1 MTIVLVLLQTTGL
14 TKRFG
19 GLTAVKDLD
28 LVVKKGEILGL
39 IGPNGAGKT
48 TTVNLIYGVYR
59 PNSGKIVFDGSDI
72 TYSNPSKN
80 ARLGISR
87 TYQTPRP
94 FFRMKAIEN
103 VMVAAM
109 FGSKGIRSITEAR
122 KESLEKLE
130 YVGLLKHSETI
141 CNRLTIGEL
150 RRLELARAMATS
162 PKLLLLDEALAGLS
176 PSEINEQIELIKK
189 IRNSGVTILIIEHL
203 MKAIMNTSDRV
214 VVLDYGEKI
223 AEGTPSE
230 ISHDR
235 KVIEAY
241 LGEEKI
247 A

>member
-1 MTIVLVLLQTTGL
+1 
-14 TKRFG
+14 
-19 GLTAVKDLD
+19 
-28 LVVKKGEILGL
+28 
-39 IGPNGAGKT
+39 
-48 TTVNLIYGVYR
+48 
-59 PNSGKIVFDGSDI
+59 
-72 TYSNPSKN
+72 
-80 ARLGISR
+80 
-87 TYQTPRP
+87 
-94 FFRMKAIEN
+94 
-103 VMVAAM
+103 
-109 FGSKGIRSITEAR
+109 
-122 KESLEKLE
+122 
-130 YVGLLKHSETI
+130 
-141 CNRLTIGEL
+141 
-150 RRLELARAMATS
+150 MATS

-230 ISHDR
+230 ISRDR